1 MGLSSFSSKVVQI
14 PEELVDEQHPL
25 RYKPFD
31 HYGYLHFFD
40 KEKIQEPDSRLKA
53 YCGIWNLHNDKG
65 IELMRPVVLKIGWL
79 LCCSSIVIHSWYAI

>member
-53 YCGIWNLHNDKG
+53 YCGI
-65 IELMRPVVLKIGWL
+65 
-79 LCCSSIVIHSWYAI
+79 